1 MVIVC
6 TGNAHQRRIGE
17 IFVELITSS
26 VGVLA
31 LPGHAEKWFEREI
44 IALELLKR
52 SRLDRLY
59 LLIKIDKGARN
70 D

>member
-26 VGVLA
+26 VA

-52 SRLDRLY
+52 SSLDRLY